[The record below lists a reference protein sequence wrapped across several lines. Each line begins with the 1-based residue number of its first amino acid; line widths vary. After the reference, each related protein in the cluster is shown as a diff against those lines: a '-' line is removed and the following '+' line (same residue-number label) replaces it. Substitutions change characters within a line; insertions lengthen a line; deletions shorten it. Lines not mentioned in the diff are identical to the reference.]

1 VGRTASRD
9 RRLTVATD
17 SIVGRLDGGSLQ
29 GKVAIVTGG
38 GSGIGR
44 AVAERVVA
52 EGGRVAVGD
61 IDERRLAELASALG
75 DACASLRCDVTEED
89 GPASLVALAV
99 DRFGALDVAVANAG
113 GGVASPI
120 VDHDLAAW
128 RAVLDLTLTGCFLT
142 VQAAARAMTDGGSIV
157 AIASL
162 NAVQPGR
169 GMAAYCAAKAGVVAL
184 VGVAALELGPVGI
197 RVNAVAPGLVRT
209 SMTEPLWSVPGM
221 VEGYTDNT
229 ALGRYAEPHDIAAAV
244 AFLASD
250 DASFVT
256 GETLLVDGGA
266 HHLRYPDNT
275 RYRSGGA

>member
-1 VGRTASRD
+1 M
-9 RRLTVATD
+9 
-17 SIVGRLDGGSLQ
+17 GRLE

-52 EGGRVAVGD
+52 EGGQVAVGD
-61 IDERRLAELASALG
+61 IDEERLGDVAAVLG
-75 DACASLRCDVTEED
+75 DACATLRCDVTDEH
-89 GPASLVALAV
+89 GPEALAALAV
-99 DRFGALDVAVANAG
+99 ERFGTLDVAVANAG
-113 GGVASPI
+113 GGALSPI

-128 RAVLDLTLTGCFLT
+128 RAVVDLTLTGSFLT
-142 VQAAARAMTDGGSIV
+142 VQAAARAMADGGSIV

-169 GMAAYCAAKAGVVAL
+169 GMPAYCAAKAGVVAL
-184 VGVAALELGPVGI
+184 VGVAALELGSRGI

-209 SMTEPLWSVPGM
+209 SMTAPLWSVPGM

-229 ALGRYAEPHDIAAAV
+229 ALGRHAEPHDIAAAV

-266 HHLRYPDNT
+266 QHLSYPDNT
-275 RYRSGGA
+275 RYRAEGTRRPRPPPQCWPRR

>member
-1 VGRTASRD
+1 
-9 RRLTVATD
+9 
-17 SIVGRLDGGSLQ
+17 VGRLDGGSLQ

-61 IDERRLAELASALG
+61 IDEERLEEVESALG
-75 DACASLRCDVTEED
+75 DACATLRCDVTDEQ
-89 GPASLVALAV
+89 GPSDLVALAV

-120 VDHDLAAW
+120 VDHDLTAW
-128 RAVLDLTLTGCFLT
+128 RSVVDLTLTGSFLT

-184 VGVAALELGPVGI
+184 VNVAALELGPVGI

-209 SMTEPLWSVPGM
+209 SMTEPMWSVPGM

-229 ALGRYAEPHDIAAAV
+229 ALGRHAEPRDIAAAV

-266 HHLRYPDNT
+266 QHLSYPDNT